1 MSQKFFKYLWWF
13 CCWLTL
19 ADTALA
25 EAAPDVLVPDELRP
39 WVVTG
44 QEDGERLVSQILIWH
59 DEMATAELADAE
71 RALLRYRFE
80 PLQHARSTGLLNGY
94 LWSYLRLENPS
105 GSRREVQ
112 LEYVDH
118 QLVQLDAFTRRLDD
132 ETQPHF
138 EPLASLAMD
147 APFYERLVPHHRLVV
162 PVVLEPGETRELLMQ
177 MRFPEKGFFFPSM
190 RIWTPDN
197 LRQTQLEE
205 VVLIS
210 FLAGGLLLMALVS
223 ATVGVATNERLFY
236 AYSLYALTKIALW
249 WTMAGF
255 THQFLLQ
262 VNYHWSYIS
271 ITGALVIATGLWFA
285 RHFLQSNRYTPK
297 LDYLLQSMMWLA
309 VILVVAAMFRLQAM
323 AVILITLLLFMYP
336 LVCLGGVL
344 RWLQGV
350 KEAGVFALAWA
361 FLVTGLVAQ
370 ALRDLG
376 YVEHNFVNY
385 YWPAVGSYTE
395 MVVILIAMG
404 MSLSRLRTEKDAA
417 EQRYLIQL
425 ENTKTELEA
434 LVLDRTRE
442 LEKAKAA
449 AEQEALT
456 DPLTGADNRRCF
468 FRKASQLLERCRHR
482 SASFS
487 ILVFDL
493 DHFKVINDTHGHKVG
508 DQALRLFAK
517 TIQIE
522 IRDTDIFGRLG
533 GEEFALLL
541 PGSNDA
547 SMQTAERLRQV
558 VERLRVIAGEAEVR
572 FTTSVGVAHYRGE
585 RNIEDLIYKAD
596 VALYDAKEAGRNC
609 VHLAE

>member
-1 MSQKFFKYLWWF
+1 ML
-13 CCWLTL
+13 L
-19 ADTALA
+19 ARVAVGEVTQ
-25 EAAPDVLVPDELRP
+25 DVLVPDELRP
-39 WVVTG
+39 WQVSG
-44 QEDGERLVSQILIWH
+44 QENGERLVGQVLVWH
-59 DEMATAELADAE
+59 DEMATAELTDAE
-71 RALLRYRFE
+71 RALARYRFE
-80 PLQHARSTGLLNGY
+80 PLRHTRSTGLLSGH
-94 LWSYLRLENPS
+94 LWSYTRLENPS
-105 GSRREVQ
+105 SHRREVQ

-118 QLVQLDAFTRRLDD
+118 QLVNLDAYSRRLHDD
-132 ETQPHF
+132 AQPRF
-138 EPLASLAMD
+138 QPLASLAMD

-162 PVVLEPGETRELLMQ
+162 PVILEPGETRELLLQ
-177 MRFPEKGFFFPSM
+177 MRFPEKGFFFPSL
-190 RIWTPDN
+190 RIWSPDN
-197 LRQTQLEE
+197 LRQAQLAEL
-205 VVLIS
+205 VLVS

-223 ATVGVATNERLFY
+223 VTVGVATGERLFF
-236 AYSLYALTKIALW
+236 AYSLYAVTKIALW

-255 THQFLLQ
+255 THQFLLSE
-262 VNYHWSYIS
+262 NYHWSYIS

-309 VILVVAAMFRLQAM
+309 VVLVVAAMFQLQAM

-361 FLVTGLVAQ
+361 FLVAGLVAQ

-404 MSLSRLRTEKDAA
+404 MSLNRLRTEKDAA

-434 LVLDRTRE
+434 LVLERTRE

-456 DPLTGADNRRCF
+456 DVLTGADNRRSF
-468 FRKASQLLERCRHR
+468 FRKASQLLERSRHR

-517 TIQIE
+517 TVQIE

-547 SMQTAERLRQV
+547 AMQTAERLRQV
-558 VERLRVIAGEAEVR
+558 VERLRVIAGEAEIR

-609 VHLAE
+609 VHLAD